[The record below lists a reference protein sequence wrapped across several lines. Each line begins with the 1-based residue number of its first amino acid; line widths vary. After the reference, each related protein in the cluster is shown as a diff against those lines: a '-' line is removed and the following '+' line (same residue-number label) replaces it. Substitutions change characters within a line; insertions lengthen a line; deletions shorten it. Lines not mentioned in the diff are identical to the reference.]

1 MACTADSRAL
11 PSGLYCLYQ
20 SSATHLNTVLIPSQH
35 LHTEEDKRKHLRI
48 IMKVLVVFVIA
59 VFTGCHASMLWQDQ
73 SAPSMDL
80 VKNAF
85 WNYVSQA
92 TLTAEDTLQM
102 IRNSELGQE
111 INDRIS
117 QSADAI
123 NKYTLAIQSQVTPL
137 TQDLMAKLSQEADQ
151 LKLRLEQEMTSVQSH
166 LKPYVEEIRG
176 DIEEQVERLK
186 KDAAPYAEALNSEA
200 LRSTLVQGAEELKA
214 KLERSLMEM
223 GPQTEEL
230 KQKLDQHFLEFQMSM
245 SPLAQTFQ
253 SQLAQRSQELQKNLA
268 PYSEE
273 LSKLDPYAQ
282 DLKTQLTALWE
293 SFAKN
298 KQS

>member
-1 MACTADSRAL
+1 ML
-11 PSGLYCLYQ
+11 PDQYDRSSGKWIRERTY
-20 SSATHLNTVLIPSQH
+20 
-35 LHTEEDKRKHLRI
+35 I

-59 VFTGCHASMLWQDQ
+59 VFAGCHANIIWQDQ
-73 SAPSMDL
+73 PVASMDQ

-117 QSADAI
+117 QSADVI
-123 NKYTLAIQSQVTPL
+123 NKYTVSIQSQVTPL
-137 TQDLMAKLSQEADQ
+137 TQYLLAKLSQEADQ
-151 LKLRLEQEMTSVQSH
+151 LKLRLEQEITSVQSQ

-176 DIEEQVERLK
+176 EIEEQLERLK
-186 KDAAPYAEALNSEA
+186 KDVAPYAESLNSEA

-230 KQKLDQHFLEFQMSM
+230 KKKLDQHFVEFQMSM
-245 SPLAQTFQ
+245 SPLAQSFQ

-282 DLKTQLTALWE
+282 DLKAQLTALWE
-293 SFAKN
+293 SFANN

>member
-1 MACTADSRAL
+1 M
-11 PSGLYCLYQ
+11 
-20 SSATHLNTVLIPSQH
+20 
-35 LHTEEDKRKHLRI
+35 
-48 IMKVLVVFVIA
+48 
-59 VFTGCHASMLWQDQ
+59 
-73 SAPSMDL
+73 
-80 VKNAF
+80 
-85 WNYVSQA
+85 
-92 TLTAEDTLQM
+92 
-102 IRNSELGQE
+102 
-111 INDRIS
+111 
-117 QSADAI
+117 
-123 NKYTLAIQSQVTPL
+123 QSQ
-137 TQDLMAKLSQEADQ
+137 
-151 LKLRLEQEMTSVQSH
+151 

-176 DIEEQVERLK
+176 DIEEQVEGLQK
-186 KDAAPYAEALNSEA
+186 YAAPYAETLNSEA

-245 SPLAQTFQ
+245 SLLAQTFQ

-282 DLKTQLTALWE
+282 DLKARLTALWE